1 MKRTLLSLAGLGM
14 AGASALALG
23 LQATPAA
30 AQDCSVTVGTV
41 YPTSLDWGRPIAET
55 ALWVGDMIEEAGG
68 VDGCAVDMVL
78 RDDQNDSRVGV
89 DAARALV
96 DLDRVQLL
104 IGTVS
109 SGISIP
115 ILTSVTAPA
124 GVMQMSCCSSS
135 SRLTEIAAS
144 GEARGLWFRTF
155 ATADV
160 QAAVA
165 AMLAED
171 AGIESITVV
180 YKNDDWG
187 QDIGRMAADAFA
199 AVGIEVH
206 TSIALN
212 DAQPSYR
219 AEATQALRDQPQAL
233 YLALYPM
240 EGISF
245 VREWLSLG
253 GTPVMIGANSL
264 KSDDFRT
271 AVGLDN
277 LGEFIGTDTSSPR
290 VASADDFVTAYTEH
304 FGNPPS
310 GPGLANSF
318 DATAIALLA
327 YHAAGRDATGAEIA
341 AQVPRVTDPAGEEIP
356 ATVDGFRRAMA
367 ILSDGGSVSYQGATG
382 AVTFDAQGNVSA
394 PAVSWV
400 FSEEGPQE
408 QRYITLEE
416 VAAAMASM
424 N

>member
-1 MKRTLLSLAGLGM
+1 MMKRLLLGLG
-14 AGASALALG
+14 GAIALSIG
-23 LQATPAA
+23 MQAAPAM
-30 AQDCSVTVGTV
+30 AQDCSVDVGTV
-41 YPTSLDWGRPIAET
+41 YPTSVDWGQPIAQT
-55 ALWVGDMIEEAGG
+55 ALWVGDMINEAGG
-68 VDGCAVDMVL
+68 VDGCEVNMIL

-96 DLDRVQLL
+96 DLDAVQLL

-135 SRLTEIAAS
+135 TRLTEIAAS
-144 GEARGLWFRTF
+144 GEANGLWFRTF

-165 AMLAED
+165 AMLAQD
-171 AGIESITVV
+171 GGIESITVV
-180 YKNDDWG
+180 FKNDDWG
-187 QDIGRMAADAFA
+187 QDIGRIAAEAFE
-199 AVGIEVH
+199 AVGITVH
-206 TSIALN
+206 ESIAIN

-219 AEATQALRDQPQAL
+219 AEATQALRDQPEAL
-233 YLALYPM
+233 YLALYPT

-245 VREWLSLG
+245 VREWIGLG
-253 GTPVMIGANSL
+253 GTSTMIGANSL

-277 LGEFIGTDTSSPR
+277 LGSFVGTDTSSPR
-290 VASADDFVTAYTEH
+290 VASADAFVEAYTEQ
-304 FGNPPS
+304 FDGPPS

-318 DATAIALLA
+318 DAAAIALLA
-327 YHAAGRDATGAEIA
+327 YHAAGSDATGADIA
-341 AQVPRVTDPAGEEIP
+341 AKVPAVTDPEGEAIP
-356 ATVDGFRRAMA
+356 ATVDGFARAMDV
-367 ILSDGGSVSYQGATG
+367 LSGGGTVSYQGATG
-382 AVTFDAQGNVSA
+382 AVTFDANGNVSA

-400 FSEEGPQE
+400 FAEAGPSEE
-408 QRYITLEE
+408 RYISLEE
-416 VAAAMASM
+416 VATFMGSM

>member
-1 MKRTLLSLAGLGM
+1 MKSYILGL
-14 AGASALALG
+14 AGASALAIG
-23 LQATPAA
+23 LQAGTAL
-30 AQDCSVTVGTV
+30 AQDCSVNVGTL
-41 YPTSLDWGRPIAET
+41 YPTSVDWGRPIAET
-55 ALWVGDMIEEAGG
+55 ALWIGDMINEAGG
-68 VDGCAVDMVL
+68 VDGCDVSMIL
-78 RDDQNDSRVGV
+78 RDDQNDGRVGV
-89 DAARALV
+89 DAARSLV
-96 DLDRVQLL
+96 DIDQVELL

-135 SRLTEIAAS
+135 TRLTEIAAS

-165 AMLAED
+165 AMLAQD

-187 QDIGRMAADAFA
+187 QDIGSMAAAAFES
-199 AVGIEVH
+199 VGIEVH
-206 TSIALN
+206 ASIALN

-219 AEATQALRDQPQAL
+219 AEATQALRDQPDAL
-233 YLALYPM
+233 YLALYPT

-245 VREWLSLG
+245 AREWIGLG
-253 GTPVMIGANSL
+253 GTTTMIAANSL
-264 KSDDFRT
+264 RSDDFRT
-271 AVGLDN
+271 AVGLEN
-277 LGEFIGTDTSSPR
+277 LDAFTGTDTASPR
-290 VASADDFVTAYTEH
+290 VPSAEAFVDAYTAH
-304 FGNPPS
+304 FGTAPS

-327 YHAAGRDATGAEIA
+327 YHAAGRDATGVDIA
-341 AQVPRVTDPAGEEIP
+341 AEVPRVTDPEGEAIP
-356 ATVDGFRRAMA
+356 ATVDGFRQAMD
-367 ILSDGGSVSYQGATG
+367 ILSSGGTVSYQGATG
-382 AVTFDAQGNVSA
+382 AVTFDANGNVSA

-400 FSEEGPQE
+400 FDEDGVAE
-408 QRYITLEE
+408 QTYFTLEE
-416 VAAAMASM
+416 VSAFMASM

>member
-1 MKRTLLSLAGLGM
+1 MKSYILGL
-14 AGASALALG
+14 AGASALAIG
-23 LQATPAA
+23 LQAGTAL
-30 AQDCSVTVGTV
+30 AQDCSVNVGTL
-41 YPTSLDWGRPIAET
+41 YPTSVDWGRPIAET
-55 ALWVGDMIEEAGG
+55 ALWIGDMINEAGG
-68 VDGCAVDMVL
+68 VDGCDVNMIL
-78 RDDQNDSRVGV
+78 RDDQNDGRVGV
-89 DAARALV
+89 DAARSLV
-96 DLDRVQLL
+96 DIDQVELL

-135 SRLTEIAAS
+135 TRLTEIAAS

-165 AMLAED
+165 AMLAQD

-187 QDIGRMAADAFA
+187 QDIGSMAAAAFES
-199 AVGIEVH
+199 VGIEVH
-206 TSIALN
+206 ASIALN

-219 AEATQALRDQPQAL
+219 AEATQALRDQPDAL
-233 YLALYPM
+233 YLALYPT

-245 VREWLSLG
+245 AREWIGLG
-253 GTPVMIGANSL
+253 GTTTMIAANSL
-264 KSDDFRT
+264 RSDDFRT
-271 AVGLDN
+271 AVGLEN
-277 LGEFIGTDTSSPR
+277 LDAFTGTDTASPR
-290 VASADDFVTAYTEH
+290 VPSAEAFVDAYTAH
-304 FGNPPS
+304 FGTAPS

-327 YHAAGRDATGAEIA
+327 YHAAGRDATGVDIA
-341 AQVPRVTDPAGEEIP
+341 AEVPRVTDPEGEAIP
-356 ATVDGFRRAMA
+356 ATVDGFRQAMD
-367 ILSDGGSVSYQGATG
+367 ILSSGGTVSYQGATG
-382 AVTFDAQGNVSA
+382 AVTFDANGNVSA

-400 FSEEGPQE
+400 FDEDGVAE
-408 QRYITLEE
+408 QTYFTLEE
-416 VAAAMASM
+416 VSAFMASM

>member
-1 MKRTLLSLAGLGM
+1 MKSYILGL
-14 AGASALALG
+14 AGASALAIG
-23 LQATPAA
+23 LQAGTAL
-30 AQDCSVTVGTV
+30 AQDCSVNVGTL
-41 YPTSLDWGRPIAET
+41 YPTSVDWGRPIAET
-55 ALWVGDMIEEAGG
+55 ALWIGDMINEAGG
-68 VDGCAVDMVL
+68 VDGCDVNMIL
-78 RDDQNDSRVGV
+78 RDDQNDGRVGV
-89 DAARALV
+89 DAARSLV
-96 DLDRVQLL
+96 DIDQVELL

-135 SRLTEIAAS
+135 TRLTEIAAS

-165 AMLAED
+165 AMLAQD

-187 QDIGRMAADAFA
+187 QDIGRMAAAAFES
-199 AVGIEVH
+199 VGIEVH
-206 TSIALN
+206 ASIALN

-219 AEATQALRDQPQAL
+219 AEATQALRDQPDAL
-233 YLALYPM
+233 YLALYPT

-245 VREWLSLG
+245 AREWIGLG
-253 GTPVMIGANSL
+253 GTTTMIAANSL
-264 KSDDFRT
+264 RSDDFRT
-271 AVGLDN
+271 AVGLEN
-277 LGEFIGTDTSSPR
+277 LDAFTGTDTASPR
-290 VASADDFVTAYTEH
+290 VPSAEAFVDAYTAH
-304 FGNPPS
+304 FGTAPS

-327 YHAAGRDATGAEIA
+327 YHAAGRDATGVDIA
-341 AQVPRVTDPAGEEIP
+341 AEVPRVTDPEGEAIP
-356 ATVDGFRRAMA
+356 ATVDGFRQAMD
-367 ILSDGGSVSYQGATG
+367 ILSSGGTVSYQGATG
-382 AVTFDAQGNVSA
+382 AVTFDANGNVSA

-400 FSEEGPQE
+400 FDEDGVAE
-408 QRYITLEE
+408 QTYFTLEE
-416 VAAAMASM
+416 VSAFMASM